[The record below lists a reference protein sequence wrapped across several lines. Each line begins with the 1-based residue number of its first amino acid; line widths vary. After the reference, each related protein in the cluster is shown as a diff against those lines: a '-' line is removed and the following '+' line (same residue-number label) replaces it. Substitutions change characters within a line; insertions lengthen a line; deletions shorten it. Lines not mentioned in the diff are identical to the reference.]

1 MSLKIYAQTLK
12 DFNPRSHERSD
23 PWSASVRPTIGIS
36 IHAPT
41 RGATMRSGLSW
52 NLSTHFN
59 PRSHER
65 SDEDAKD
72 NVQKA
77 EISIH
82 APTRGATKSVD
93 DGDMMSEISIHAP
106 TRGATFI
113 GAVALGHM

>member
-1 MSLKIYAQTLK
+1 MQYSY
-12 DFNPRSHERSD
+12 
-23 PWSASVRPTIGIS
+23 
-36 IHAPT
+36 
-41 RGATMRSGLSW
+41 
-52 NLSTHFN
+52 NLHSYFN